1 VASQPTPGRLVLL
14 STTHRVPAGL
24 LSHAA
29 WSALA
34 EAAEVCAG
42 SADHPLAAALDAA
55 GVTLR
60 VPQDATDAPARASWL
75 LRRTAAAGGD
85 VVWLLAA
92 DGDAGLTD
100 ALAQALTVA
109 AESGRPGPEVELVA
123 GSWDLPGARLLDLVA
138 VMDRLRSPGGCP
150 WDAEQTH
157 RSLLPYLLEEAYET
171 VEAVE
176 TDDLDGLREEL
187 GDLLL
192 QVVFH
197 ARLGEEHPD
206 HPWSVDDVAAG
217 IVDKLVARHPHVFRS
232 RDGESGPTA
241 DQVDARW
248 DELKR
253 AEKGRRS
260 AVDGVPLDQ
269 PALALAAKLLGR
281 AERAGVAVP
290 VPAPAPTPAGEPGEI
305 TEASVGDALL
315 ALVAAAVAAGVDP
328 ETALRATARRY
339 AADVRQAEGRRRE
352 SGPTAG

>member
-1 VASQPTPGRLVLL
+1 MAGEQSGAGHLVLL

-24 LSHAA
+24 LSYAG

-34 EAAEVCAG
+34 GAAEVCAA
-42 SADHPLAAALDAA
+42 SADHPLALALDAA

-60 VPQDATDAPARASWL
+60 VPQDAADGPERAAWL
-75 LRRTAAAGGD
+75 LRRAATVDGP
-85 VVWLLAA
+85 VIWLLGP

-100 ALAQALTVA
+100 ALAGSLSAA
-109 AESGRPGPEVELVA
+109 AEAGRPGPEVELVA

-150 WDAEQTH
+150 WDAQQTH

-217 IVDKLVARHPHVFRS
+217 IVDKLVARHPHVFGSAEGR
-232 RDGESGPTA
+232 PTA

-269 PALALAAKLLGR
+269 PALALAAKLLDR
-281 AERAGVAVP
+281 AARAGVD
-290 VPAPAPTPAGEPGEI
+290 VPAPAGDAPATMTSE
-305 TEASVGDALL
+305 TLGDALL
-315 ALVAAAVAAGVDP
+315 ALVAAAGAAGVDP
-328 ETALRATARRY
+328 EAALRATARRY
-339 AADVRQAEGRRRE
+339 AAQVRDAEESQRRE
-352 SGPTAG
+352 SGPGPG